1 MTAPSTYRL
10 SGPKAFS
17 NVFQQAMV
25 SADASF
31 KVLARNTGQPNARL
45 GMAVSKKV
53 DSRAVQRNRLKRVI
67 RESFRAHYFS
77 DFPHTPVDVVVL
89 PRRQAVT
96 ISNGQLF
103 EKLEQHWHRIDQK
116 MNAMSSIT
124 ER

>member
-17 NVFQQAMV
+17 NVFQKATV

-31 KVLARNTGQPNARL
+31 KVLARNTGQPTARL
-45 GMAVSKKV
+45 GMAVSRKV

-67 RESFRAHYFS
+67 RESFRAHYYS
-77 DFPHTPVDVVVL
+77 QTPHTALDFVVL

-103 EKLEQHWHRIDQK
+103 EKLEQHWRRIDEK
-116 MNAMSSIT
+116 VNAMSSIT